1 MAALRYPKEFGTDG
15 PSVDYLEMQFLRRD
29 YDSSTVKYKLET
41 VSGPGMREG
50 ANTIFI
56 NIPQKVTEAIS
67 QQFNQTALGELGSFI
82 GNRGNVGTALTN
94 AVSRTAE
101 QFLLNKSV
109 DIANKLGATNLSASG
124 LLSATS
130 GVVFNPNLEVLY
142 EGPDFRTFNFQF
154 NLFTKSREDAK
165 EIFKIVETLRLASLP
180 RVSTKSDVN
189 TDALKN
195 VFADTTA
202 IEGSKALLDAGVGAV
217 GGALK
222 GKLDADVG
230 AAKGARTGVLDS
242 LGGLFQTAGTA
253 AGTAATGL
261 GFLFKGGSRFIKQPP
276 FILLTY
282 KRGTENHPF
291 IKPLLPCAINQI
303 NFDFT
308 PTGNYT
314 TVGEFNAD
322 PKATTVGVT
331 ITMNLTEVTNLF
343 ADTMFNK
350 RAPGVKEEK

>member
-1 MAALRYPKEFGTDG
+1 MAVLRYPKEFGTNG
-15 PSVDYLEMQFLRRD
+15 PSVDYLEMQFIRRD
-29 YDSSTVKYKLET
+29 YDSDDVKYKLET
-41 VSGPGMREG
+41 VSGPGMLEG

-56 NIPQKVTEAIS
+56 NIPQKVTEAIA
-67 QQFNQTALGELGSFI
+67 QQFNQTRLGELGNFL
-82 GNRGNVGTALTN
+82 GNRGNAGTAVGN
-94 AVSRTAE
+94 AISRTAE
-101 QFLLNKSV
+101 NFLLNKSV

-154 NLFTKSREDAK
+154 NLFTKSRTDAQ

-180 RVSTKSDVN
+180 RISTQADIN
-189 TDALKN
+189 NNALKN
-195 VFADTTA
+195 VFSDTAA
-202 IEGSKALLDAGVGAV
+202 IEGSKAILDIGAGAI

-222 GKLDADVG
+222 GKMDKDVG
-230 AAKGARTGVLDS
+230 AASGAKTGAIEA

-261 GFLFKGGSRFIKQPP
+261 GLLFNNNGSRFIKQPP

-282 KRGTENHPF
+282 KRGTKDHPF

-314 TVGEFNAD
+314 TVGEFNDD

-343 ADTMFNK
+343 ADKMFTE
-350 RAPGVKEEK
+350 RAPGVKK

>member
-1 MAALRYPKEFGTDG
+1 MPTATLRYPSEFATDG
-15 PSVDYLEMQFLRRD
+15 PSVDYLEMMFIRRN
-29 YDSSTVKYKLET
+29 YESKKVEYKRDLT
-41 VSGPGMREG
+41 LGD
-50 ANTIFI
+50 ILI
-56 NIPQKVTEAIS
+56 NVPQKVTEAIS
-67 QQFNQTALGELGSFI
+67 QQFNQTALGELGSFL
-82 GNRGNVGTALTN
+82 GNRGDAGTAVKNALT
-94 AVSRTAE
+94 RTAE

-109 DIANKLGATNLSASG
+109 DLANKLGATNLSASG

-154 NLFTKSREDAK
+154 NLFTKSRADAQA
-165 EIFKIVETLRLASLP
+165 IFNIVETLRFASLP
-180 RVSTKSDVN
+180 RVSTSEDISTSQLTDVF
-189 TDALKN
+189 T
-195 VFADTTA
+195 DTTV
-202 IEGSKALLDAGVGAV
+202 IEGSTTLIDIGAGAI
-217 GGALK
+217 GGGLK
-222 GKLDADVG
+222 GKINADSTAAAG
-230 AAKGARTGVLDS
+230 AKEGALSKLT
-242 LGGLFQTAGTA
+242 GLFQPAGTA
-253 AGTAATGL
+253 AGAAATAAGL
-261 GFLFKGGSRFIKQPP
+261 LFNGGSRFIKQPP

-282 KRGTENHPF
+282 KRGADDHPF

-343 ADTMFNK
+343 ADKMFND
-350 RAPGVKEEK
+350 RAPGVKK

>member
-1 MAALRYPKEFGTDG
+1 MPSAAFLPSTRYPVEFSSNG
-15 PSVDYLEMQFLRRD
+15 PSVDYLEMQFIRRD
-29 YDSSTVKYKLET
+29 YKSTDIKYFPEPSLNKIL
-41 VSGPGMREG
+41 VYV
-50 ANTIFI
+50 
-56 NIPQKVTEAIS
+56 PQKVTEAIS
-67 QQFNQTALGELGSFI
+67 QQFNQTTLGELGSFL
-82 GNRGNVGTALTN
+82 GSRADAGVAVKNALT
-94 AVSRTAE
+94 RTAE

-109 DIANKLGATNLSASG
+109 DVANKLGATNLSASG

-154 NLFTKSREDAK
+154 NLFTKSRADASA
-165 EIFKIVETLRLASLP
+165 IFNIVETLRVASLP
-180 RVSTKSDVN
+180 SSSGNPNTKAMADVF
-189 TDALKN
+189 TDTSAI
-195 VFADTTA
+195 DTAT
-202 IEGSKALLDAGVGAV
+202 GLLDIGAGAV
-217 GGALK
+217 TGAIS
-222 GKLDADVG
+222 GKISSAST
-230 AAKGARTGVLDS
+230 AAKGGKQGALDKLS
-242 LGGLFQTAGTA
+242 GLFAPAGTLLGAAATAG
-253 AGTAATGL
+253 
-261 GFLFKGGSRFIKQPP
+261 GFLFNGGSRFIKQPP

-282 KRGTENHPF
+282 KRGADDHPF

-343 ADTMFNK
+343 ADKMFTE
-350 RAPGVKEEK
+350 RAPGVKS